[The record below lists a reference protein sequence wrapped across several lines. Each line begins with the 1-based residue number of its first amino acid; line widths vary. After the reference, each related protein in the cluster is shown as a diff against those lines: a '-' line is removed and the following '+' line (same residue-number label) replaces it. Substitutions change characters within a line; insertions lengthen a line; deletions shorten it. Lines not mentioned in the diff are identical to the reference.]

1 MSKKETEISTTQPL
15 QIFTEHNS
23 EVRCLY
29 VENDFLYSGGF
40 GNQIMKHKMTSD
52 SLEKI
57 WEAKTTSYVFS
68 LTIHLG
74 DLYSTGSDIRCFKT
88 STGNLNWSYKTEST
102 SYLYTG
108 IGYKSWLLIGGDD
121 KYLRK
126 FEIKKSGLYPL
137 QKEFNTFSIWGLKIY
152 NDRLYSSDEHGDI
165 KEWDLNTLQTL
176 RVFSAN
182 DMGIWA
188 MEIIDSVI
196 YSCGK
201 NGSIQK
207 WDLETGKKKDR
218 FEEVQKA
225 IISSY
230 SDQDLLFTAGYSGV
244 VFCFDIK
251 TEKCIAKFQTDKDN
265 WCVIVLKNRLIAGT
279 VSHKLYMF
287 DLSNLVPWTCLSQ
300 DFQNLFTRQELCD
313 CTISTLG
320 GSFGIHKYFVNSR
333 LKIDDIDKYK
343 QIFSSKIIEEATE
356 FFDWVYSGVT
366 KKEDLIS
373 EFLRQMKIKN
383 NFEKINDR
391 QSLSNDLKKI
401 YQDDSTKDFTIFV
414 QGKPIKVHKF
424 ILLART
430 DLYRGMFLSVTEDKS
445 NQVNDYSGNSF
456 ETVHA
461 LIEFLYFAELK
472 KGLKKSVLNEL
483 IDAPNYYQLNENT
496 KLLLQI
502 KNNRK

>member
-108 IGYKSWLLIGGDD
+108 IGYKSWLLIG
-121 KYLRK
+121 
-126 FEIKKSGLYPL
+126 
-137 QKEFNTFSIWGLKIY
+137 EFNTFSIWGLKIY

-320 GSFGIHKYFVNSR
+320 GSFGIHKYF
-333 LKIDDIDKYK
+333 
-343 QIFSSKIIEEATE
+343 
-356 FFDWVYSGVT
+356 
-366 KKEDLIS
+366 
-373 EFLRQMKIKN
+373 
-383 NFEKINDR
+383 
-391 QSLSNDLKKI
+391 
-401 YQDDSTKDFTIFV
+401 DDSTKDFTIFV

-472 KGLKKSVLNEL
+472 KG
-483 IDAPNYYQLNENT
+483 
-496 KLLLQI
+496 
-502 KNNRK
+502 